1 MIRGVRRPDE
11 ASALGL
17 SNRLMVRVGALLKKN
32 VALSRLLLE
41 SAKPASE
48 TELFL
53 LAPALLDKAATLDD
67 ATLAEILTAFP
78 ATAALQLRVGTASDK
93 FHVLCLS
100 EELDAGDWGTP
111 EPDAASSFPSTLL
124 APQHGALIASPDRA
138 NTNASSVLPPA
149 EMQRLKLRL
158 LAATQ
163 ASERIEALRTLVLAL
178 QNPADKG
185 EVLLTGLSDR
195 DASVRAEAAQF
206 LPVLG
211 IDSDFASAL
220 QNLNHP
226 ELTRRQAAME
236 RLKKLLQNN
245 PRDAEA
251 GCAAACALAMLKSET
266 DSPLN
271 GALIQLLGGCASVL
285 ARDRNRLQELAR
297 IVMQLIAAAGKLGV
311 NSRELDALL
320 WPAHPLFTRIGN
332 FNRDANSSD
341 WIEILLEELARVAGS
356 HSEGFL
362 LQVLLDI
369 VPPESAEIES
379 TLIRRAVDFIGRERE
394 EGRDSRAVGTRLIQ
408 RGERALPAICDVF
421 ANAHAGAQKYFLI
434 VLEAIFRLHP
444 VSAAAREAA
453 AALLVQ
459 VIESGSKGV
468 RMAAMECRFAAH
480 EEVSEGLREKLAR
493 QILMY
498 VGDFTFRSE
507 MESVETSVAQLG
519 LPAAQP
525 LLERLAPEF
534 PATERI
540 RAVRLLGEWSRHAR
554 APKGQLP
561 KLQETATN
569 VLRRLELINA
579 ERDFP
584 DRGELFCA
592 LGKVAAS
599 PAVTREADTIVTRTL
614 LENARGTDP
623 VLMPR
628 ALEGLCYLASAR
640 RASVDLLH
648 ITAGLLKAQLEKSVP
663 DLETEQKQ
671 INGDRVFEI
680 SGGEAYTS
688 SLPIVLSGIG
698 RIACSPLCPTPVAR
712 EMATLLT
719 AKLREIQSGKLI
731 WGPANT
737 LLLID
742 TLKTIAMQKSI
753 FADLR
758 LDIIKA
764 LANKFFQLANM
775 MALTE
780 ILAADDTPASAGAAL
795 TIGYGIL
802 GRRNKDGA
810 FPMDDREEILRA
822 LARIAARK
830 QLGFPQI
837 DGQQKAETLRKVAVD
852 ELLRG
857 LRDQI
862 PSAREGLILLR
873 DAESFPKDLR
883 EEIRRRLAEST
894 AMTTR

>member
-32 VALSRLLLE
+32 VALSKVLLE
-41 SAKPASE
+41 SAKPGTE
-48 TELFL
+48 TEQFL
-53 LAPALLDKAATLDD
+53 LAPALLDKAAALDD
-67 ATLAEILTAFP
+67 ATLAQILAAFP
-78 ATAALQLRVGTASDK
+78 TTAALQLRVAIATDN
-93 FHVLCLS
+93 FRVLCLG
-100 EELDAGDWGTP
+100 EEMDAGDWGTADPAP
-111 EPDAASSFPSTLL
+111 EAVNPLGSTLL
-124 APQHGALIASPDRA
+124 APQHGALVASSDRPNA
-138 NTNASSVLPPA
+138 NASSVLPST
-149 EMQRLKLRL
+149 ELQRLKLRL
-158 LAATQ
+158 LTATQ
-163 ASERIEALRTLVLAL
+163 ISERIEALRTLVLAL
-178 QNPADKG
+178 QNPAEKG
-185 EVLLTGLSDR
+185 DVLLTGLSDR
-195 DASVRAEAAQF
+195 DAAVRAEAAQF
-206 LPVLG
+206 LPLLG

-226 ELTRRQAAME
+226 ELPRRQSAME

-285 ARDRNRLQELAR
+285 SRDRARLLELAR

-311 NSRELDALL
+311 QSRELDALL

-332 FNRDANSSD
+332 FNRLEWVA
-341 WIEILLEELARVAGS
+341 ILLEELERVANA

-369 VPPESAEIES
+369 VPPESKDVEEK
-379 TLIRRAVDFIGRERE
+379 LVRRAVDFIGRERE

-408 RGERALPAICDVF
+408 RGERSIPAICEF
-421 ANAHAGAQKYFLI
+421 FPNAHAGAQKYFLI
-434 VLEAIFRLHP
+434 VLESIFRVQP
-444 VSAAAREAA
+444 VAAPLREAA
-453 AALLVQ
+453 AKQLVHA
-459 VIESGSKGV
+459 IEFGSKGV
-468 RMAAMECRFAAH
+468 RMSAMECRFAAH
-480 EEVSEGLREKLAR
+480 EDVGLELREKLAR
-493 QILMY
+493 QILQY
-498 VGDFTFRSE
+498 IGDFTFRSE
-507 MESVETSVAQLG
+507 IESVEASVAQLG

-534 PATERI
+534 AATERV
-540 RAVRLLGEWSRHAR
+540 RAVRLLGEWSRYAR
-554 APKGQLP
+554 APKGQMP

-569 VLRRLELINA
+569 VLRRLELLNA
-579 ERDFP
+579 DRDFP
-584 DRGELFCA
+584 DRGELYCA
-592 LGKVAAS
+592 LGKVAAC

-614 LENARGTDP
+614 LETARGDDP

-628 ALEGLCYLASAR
+628 ALEGLCHLASAR
-640 RASVDLLH
+640 RASVEMLQ
-648 ITAGLLKAQLEKSVP
+648 ITAALLKSTLEKTVP

-712 EMATLLT
+712 DMATLLT

-737 LLLID
+737 LLLIN

-764 LANKFFQLANM
+764 LANKFYQIANM
-775 MALTE
+775 VALTE
-780 ILAADDTPASAGAAL
+780 ILAADDTNPSAGAAL

-802 GRRNKDGA
+802 SRRNKDGA
-810 FPMDDREEILRA
+810 FPMDDREEILRS

-830 QLGFPQI
+830 SLGMPQI
-837 DGQQKAETLRKVAVD
+837 DSQQKAETLRKVAVD

-857 LRDQI
+857 LRDQV
-862 PSAREGLILLR
+862 PGAREGLEILR
-873 DAESFPKDLR
+873 DVEAIPKDLR
-883 EEIRRRLAEST
+883 EEIRRKLSEGT
-894 AMTTR
+894 ALTQR